1 MLTDLRILELLA
13 SKICHDLV
21 SPVGAINNGVELIE
35 DIGGDVVDEAMQLI
49 RNSAEQAARRLRL
62 FRLAYGRAGADSNLT
77 FKDAQ
82 ETLSGHFEQSK
93 TRLQFAGDFPPP
105 GFLENRGAL
114 KHLLNLALL
123 AEEILIYGGT
133 LTFSS
138 GTDDAPSAVVLTAT
152 GRGATL
158 NDAMLTALQGTA
170 PVEAITPRTV
180 HAYVTGR
187 FIALYDFQLNT
198 QSPAA
203 ETVAFQLRP
212 AGSPPQEAPH
222 TPV

>member
-82 ETLSGHFEQSK
+82 ETLQGHFEQSK
-93 TRLQFAGDFPPP
+93 TRLQFAGDFPPA
-105 GFLENRGAL
+105 GFLDNRGAL

-133 LTFSS
+133 LEFGCGS
-138 GTDDAPSAVVLTAT
+138 DAAQGAVVLTAT

-158 NDAMLTALQGTA
+158 HDAMLTALQGTA
-170 PVEAITPRTV
+170 AVEAITPRTV

-187 FIALYDFQLNT
+187 FIALYHFQLDAST
-198 QSPAA
+198 PAP
-203 ETVAFQLRP
+203 ETVRFLLR
-212 AGSPPQEAPH
+212 AGA
-222 TPV
+222 TPNQA